1 MIKEEEKTYFPEN
14 NMSKISVRELV
25 EFVLRRGS
33 IDSGFISSKRA
44 QQGTKIHKKVQKLK
58 EETYSKREGFE
69 YKKEAFLSHKAFY
82 KDLTILVEGRADGLL
97 IDENQSEIDSQ
108 KEKIAIGKE
117 KTDEI
122 QMEIDISEEEADTDE
137 EKIYIT
143 EEKADTDEEKIYITE
158 DEIDK
163 DNTKSKKEN
172 EESIKI
178 TIEEIKSTAR
188 DLSLIDIDYNE
199 LHWAQAK
206 CYAYMFLM
214 ENEKER
220 ELSGK
225 KASVELIYYNI
236 DTDETKTFVKRFNI
250 KELEE
255 FFLELIEGYHKFAMF
270 ILDWKRLRD
279 SSIESIKFPFLGYRK
294 GQRELA
300 VAVYGTI
307 RDGKKIFA
315 KAPTGIGKTISTI
328 FPAIKALGKGLLSK
342 IFYLTAKTPTRI
354 VAEDTFDKLRE
365 NGLKLKSITIT
376 AKDKIC
382 FTEEKICTKSECIY
396 ANGHFDRVNEA
407 LIDVVKNEDNLNR
420 ETIEVYAK
428 KHRVCPFEFS
438 LDLSLFCDAIICDYN
453 YVFDPSASLKRF
465 FDKDQRKDK
474 EDYVLLIDE
483 AHNMVDRAREMF
495 SAEIIK
501 SKVLIGK
508 KIIKGKSN
516 GIYRALSNINS
527 YFINLRHELEDK
539 KGNFIVEKS
548 PPEDLYSLIKSFMK
562 ESEEYLIKN
571 KNTEGFTEIL
581 ELYFNFNSFLN
592 IGENYDEDYVTYFGL
607 ENGDFKLKM
616 FCVDP
621 SRSINNVMKTVTSTI
636 FFSATLDPMDY
647 FKDLL
652 GGNSKDY
659 VIRLDSP
666 FPKENLEVLV
676 ASNVATKYTK
686 REDSYEVIANY
697 IYTLGNSKKG
707 NYMIFFPSYK
717 YMNSVLECYKELY
730 EDNSNQ
736 AMDKNN
742 ETVDKNN
749 ETMDIIVQETL
760 MTEEKREEFLKE
772 FKEERHN
779 TLLAFTVLGGVFG
792 ESIDL
797 VGNKLKG
804 ALIVGV
810 GLPMVCTERDIIKD
824 YYDLNKNM
832 GFEYAYIYPGM
843 NKVKQAA
850 GRVIRTEKDEGI
862 LILIDERYNYKAYE
876 SLLPKEWLPYNR
888 IMHPKELENRISLK

>member
-44 QQGTKIHKKVQKLK
+44 QQGTMIHKKLQKIK
-58 EETYSKREGFE
+58 EEAYSKREGFE
-69 YKKEAFLSHKAFY
+69 YKKEAFLSHKTFY

-97 IDENQSEIDSQ
+97 INENQSEIGNGQ
-108 KEKIAIGKE
+108 EKV
-117 KTDEI
+117 D
-122 QMEIDISEEEADTDE
+122 
-137 EKIYIT
+137 
-143 EEKADTDEEKIYITE
+143 
-158 DEIDK
+158 
-163 DNTKSKKEN
+163 
-172 EESIKI
+172 I
-178 TIEEIKSTAR
+178 TIEEIKSTTR

-225 KASVELIYYNI
+225 KASVELIYYNV
-236 DTDETKTFVKRFNI
+236 DTDDTKTFLKRFNI
-250 KELEE
+250 KELED
-255 FFLELIEGYHKFAMF
+255 FFLELIKGYHKFAMF
-270 ILDWKRLRD
+270 TLEWKSLRD
-279 SSIESIKFPFLGYRK
+279 SSIELISFPFKGYRK

-328 FPAIKALGKGLLSK
+328 FPAVKALGKGHLSK

-354 VAEDTFDKLRE
+354 VAEDTFGKLRK
-365 NGLKLKSITIT
+365 NGLKLKNITIT

-396 ANGHFDRVNEA
+396 ADGHFDRVNEA
-407 LIDVVKNEDNLNR
+407 LFDMLENEDNLNR
-420 ETIEVYAK
+420 ENIEVYAK

-465 FDKDQRKDK
+465 FDKDQKKGK
-474 EDYVLLIDE
+474 EGYLLLIDE
-483 AHNMVDRAREMF
+483 AHNMVERSREMF
-495 SAEIIK
+495 SSEIIK

-516 GIYRALSNINS
+516 GIYKALNSINS
-527 YFINLRHELEDK
+527 YLINLRHELEDK
-539 KGNFIVEKS
+539 KGRFIVEKT
-548 PPEDLYSLIKSFMK
+548 PPEELYPLLKNFMK

-571 KNTEGFTEIL
+571 KNTEGFAEIL

-592 IGENYDEDYVTYFGL
+592 IGENYNKDYVTYWGL

-621 SRSINNVMKTVTSTI
+621 SRSINNVMEIVTSTV

-652 GGNSKDY
+652 GGDSKDY

-666 FPKENLEVLV
+666 FPKENLEVLLV
-676 ASNVATKYTK
+676 NNVSTKYTK

-717 YMNSVLECYKELY
+717 YMNSVLECYKELHG
-730 EDNSNQ
+730 DNI
-736 AMDKNN
+736 K
-742 ETVDKNN
+742 ETVDEDNATVHENN
-749 ETMDIIVQETL
+749 ETMDKANKTIDIIVQETS
-760 MTEEKREEFLKE
+760 MTEEKREEFLNE
-772 FKEERHN
+772 FKEEREN

-797 VGNKLKG
+797 VGNKLTG

-810 GLPMVCTERDIIKD
+810 GLPMVGTERDIIKD
-824 YYDLNKNM
+824 YYDANNNK

-850 GRVIRTEKDEGI
+850 GRVIRTENDKGI
-862 LILIDERYNYKAYE
+862 LILIDERYNYKSYQ

-888 IMHPKELENRISLK
+888 IMNPKELENTIK

>member
-44 QQGTKIHKKVQKLK
+44 QQGTMIHKKLQKIK
-58 EETYSKREGFE
+58 EDTYSKREGFE
-69 YKKEAFLSHKAFY
+69 YKKEAFLSHKTFY

-97 IDENQSEIDSQ
+97 IKGNKFEICSEQ
-108 KEKIAIGKE
+108 EQE
-117 KTDEI
+117 QE
-122 QMEIDISEEEADTDE
+122 QIDIDQIDIDQ
-137 EKIYIT
+137 KDIGQI
-143 EEKADTDEEKIYITE
+143 
-158 DEIDK
+158 EIDK
-163 DNTKSKKEN
+163 KDI
-172 EESIKI
+172 EEISI
-178 TIEEIKSTAR
+178 TIEEIKSTTK

-225 KASVELIYYNI
+225 KASVELIYYNV
-236 DTDETKTFVKRFNI
+236 DTDDTKTFLKRFNI
-250 KELEE
+250 KELED
-255 FFLELIEGYHKFAMF
+255 FFLELIKGYHKFAMF
-270 ILDWKRLRD
+270 TLEWKSLRD
-279 SSIESIKFPFLGYRK
+279 SSIELISFPFKGYRK

-328 FPAIKALGKGLLSK
+328 FPAVKALGKGHLSK

-354 VAEDTFDKLRE
+354 VAEDTFGKLRK
-365 NGLKLKSITIT
+365 NGLKLKNITIT

-396 ANGHFDRVNEA
+396 ADGHFDRVNEA
-407 LIDVVKNEDNLNR
+407 LFDMLENEDNLNR
-420 ETIEVYAK
+420 ENIEGYAK

-465 FDKDQRKDK
+465 FDKDQKKGK
-474 EDYVLLIDE
+474 EGYLLLIDE
-483 AHNMVDRAREMF
+483 AHNMVERSREMF
-495 SAEIIK
+495 SSEIIK

-516 GIYRALSNINS
+516 GIYKALNSINS
-527 YFINLRHELEDK
+527 YLINLRHELEDK
-539 KGNFIVEKS
+539 KGRFIVEKT
-548 PPEDLYSLIKSFMK
+548 PPEELYPILKNFMK

-571 KNTEGFTEIL
+571 KNTEGFAEIL

-592 IGENYDEDYVTYFGL
+592 IGENYNKDYVTYFGL

-621 SRSINNVMKTVTSTI
+621 SRSINNVMEIVTSTV

-652 GGNSKDY
+652 GGDSRDY

-666 FPKENLEVLV
+666 FPKENLEVLLV
-676 ASNVATKYTK
+676 NNVSTKYTK

-717 YMNSVLECYKELY
+717 YMNSVLECYKELHG
-730 EDNSNQ
+730 DNI
-736 AMDKNN
+736 K
-742 ETVDKNN
+742 ETVDENN
-749 ETMDIIVQETL
+749 INVDKANKTIDIIVQETS
-760 MTEEKREEFLKE
+760 MTEERREEFLNE
-772 FKEERHN
+772 FKEEREN

-797 VGNKLKG
+797 VGNKLTG

-810 GLPMVCTERDIIKD
+810 GLPMVGIERDIIKD
-824 YYDLNKNM
+824 YYDANNNK

-850 GRVIRTEKDEGI
+850 GRVIRTEKDKGI
-862 LILIDERYNYKAYE
+862 LILIDERYNYKSYQ
-876 SLLPKEWLPYNR
+876 SLLPKEWLPYNK
-888 IMHPKELENRISLK
+888 IMNPKELENTIK